1 MYKTGDLAR
10 YLPDGNIEFLGRID
24 QQVKVRGF
32 RIELGEIE
40 AALVQHPQVREAV
53 VMLRG
58 AGGEAKLVAYVL
70 PVEVGQEAGVSE
82 LRRFLKGKLP
92 EYMLP
97 GEYVSV
103 ASWPRTPNGKVDRRA
118 LPEPDMA
125 RPELEQAYTPPCNP
139 IQKTLAD
146 IWADVLERD
155 RVGIH
160 DNFFD
165 LGGHSLLATS
175 LNFRIN
181 QVFQIKIPM
190 RFVFEKPTIAE
201 LALTIEEMLLNE
213 IEGMDS

>member
-1 MYKTGDLAR
+1 
-10 YLPDGNIEFLGRID
+10 
-24 QQVKVRGF
+24 
-32 RIELGEIE
+32 
-40 AALVQHPQVREAV
+40 
-53 VMLRG
+53 MLRG

-70 PVEVGQEAGVSE
+70 PVEAGQGPGVSE
-82 LRRFLKGKLP
+82 LHHFLKGKLP

-103 ASWPRTPNGKVDRRA
+103 ASWPRTPSGKVDRRA

-125 RPELEQAYTPPCNP
+125 RPELEQAYAPPCNP

-146 IWADVLERD
+146 IWADVLGRD

-165 LGGHSLLATS
+165 LGGHSLSVMAAI
-175 LNFRIN
+175 FRIN
-181 QVFQIKIPM
+181 QAFQIKLPV
-190 RFVFEKPTIAE
+190 RFVFEEPTIAE

-213 IEGMDS
+213 IEGMDL